1 MYNHTF
7 HHGRKHFYRY
17 CFQAFSTEEILKNH
31 IKDCF
36 NINCKQKIV
45 MSKKREYVKFMKYE
59 RKIKS
64 SFAIYA
70 DFENILAPEDN
81 GKRNSKKSYTNKYQK
96 HTA

>member
-1 MYNHTF
+1 
-7 HHGRKHFYRY
+7 
-17 CFQAFSTEEILKNH
+17 
-31 IKDCF
+31 
-36 NINCKQKIV
+36 

-70 DFENILAPEDN
+70 DFENILVPEDN